1 MPPEQPPT
9 ESSTLIDHLAATK
22 PISVSDKGVILCG
35 ISDHDAIFLVRSMR
49 APRIK
54 KQPKIIKARKFQK
67 FDNES
72 FLKNF
77 AALNLNEIK
86 NITTDPNHMWFLW
99 KKMFLD
105 LLDKHAPITEINSRE
120 IISLHN
126 VGNEKIDQNQ
136 RSS

>member
-35 ISDHDAIFLVRSMR
+35 ISDHDAIFLVSSMR

-54 KQPKIIKARKFQK
+54 KQPKIIKARKFKK

-99 KKMFLD
+99 KKRC
-105 LLDKHAPITEINSRE
+105 S
-120 IISLHN
+120 
-126 VGNEKIDQNQ
+126 
-136 RSS
+136 